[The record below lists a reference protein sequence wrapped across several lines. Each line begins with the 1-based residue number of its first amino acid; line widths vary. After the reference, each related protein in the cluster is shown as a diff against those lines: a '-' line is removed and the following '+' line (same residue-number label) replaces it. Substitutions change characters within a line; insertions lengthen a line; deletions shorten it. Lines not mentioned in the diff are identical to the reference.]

1 MKKSNSILVKAINEA
16 DTIKA
21 GALKNANELLFEMFQ
36 PKIKK
41 YINKAVNEELMSS
54 PETVTSDFDQD
65 DSISNTENPEDTINT
80 GGKGAPV
87 LESEDGDEDDEIV
100 DEQVDTEEDDEEI
113 IEVDETDLEDDDL
126 SEQLDLDGEEDTL
139 EEQDIDLDDEDI
151 VEDFN
156 ALDDDDIVEID
167 DNLLDGEDDM
177 DEQVMDDDNDT
188 LDEVDIDGDINDED
202 EIAEGLYESKRNL
215 RKLKLENRK
224 LRMINRRLKNE
235 SAKTTKGFEILRR
248 KLAEVNL
255 FNQKLSYSMKAINNQ
270 GSISTSEKK
279 SIVEQFDRCN
289 NLREVQITFNALNKF
304 NKKKRVASNMNE
316 GTRRMLN
323 KINEN
328 KKTTSSN
335 NNGSFSSRSLR
346 MAGLE

>member
-65 DSISNTENPEDTINT
+65 DAISNTENPEATINT
-80 GGKGAPV
+80 GGQGAPV
-87 LESEDGDEDDEIV
+87 LETEEGDEDDEVI
-100 DEQVDTEEDDEEI
+100 DEQIDDDDDDEI
-113 IEVDETDLEDDDL
+113 VEVDETDLQDDEDL
-126 SEQLDLDGEEDTL
+126 TE
-139 EEQDIDLDDEDI
+139 DIDLDDDDSMDEQDVDLDDDDI

-156 ALDDDDIVEID
+156 SLDDDDIVEID
-167 DNLLDGEDDM
+167 DNLLDSDDV
-177 DEQVMDDDNDT
+177 DEQVMDDDDII
-188 LDEVDIDGDINDED
+188 DEEDLDGDINNNDED
-202 EIAEGLYESKRNL
+202 EELAEGLYESKRKL
-215 RKLKLENRK
+215 RRLAMENRK
-224 LRMINRRLKNE
+224 LKAVNRRLKNE

-255 FNQKLSYSMKAINNQ
+255 FNQKLSYSMKAINNH
-270 GSISTSEKK
+270 GSLSSSEKK
-279 SIVEQFDRCN
+279 GIVEQFDRCN
-289 NLREVQITFNALNKF
+289 NLREVQLTFNAINKF
-304 NKKKRVASNMNE
+304 KNKKRTTGNMNE

-328 KKTTSSN
+328 KKTSSNN